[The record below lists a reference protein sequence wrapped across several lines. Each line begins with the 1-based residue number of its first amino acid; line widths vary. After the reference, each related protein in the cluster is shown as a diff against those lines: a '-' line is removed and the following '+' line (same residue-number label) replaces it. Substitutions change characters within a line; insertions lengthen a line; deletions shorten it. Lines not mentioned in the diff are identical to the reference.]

1 MDKMNEGPVTA
12 AEETRV
18 DVIESLTDLYTKGIE
33 QLAEVQKNGLEIA
46 VKHNSEVADA
56 WRKFTLPAPGTLM
69 LDLST
74 TAFERFAETQKG
86 AIDLIVEQTRT
97 FSKLVKERK
106 VKATET
112 MGEGQKRAKEAIE
125 HSIAAQKT
133 ALDYTAKQ
141 TKAVFETAKQQL
153 GYADTPV
160 GRNPTQIDY
169 ADYREVDGVKTPF
182 RWTLSRPNGRFTIQ
196 IKEAKANV
204 PVEDSQFTKK

>member
-1 MDKMNEGPVTA
+1 MESDMETINEGHVTA
-12 AEETRV
+12 AEGTSV

-33 QLAEVQKNGLEIA
+33 RLAEVQKNGLEIA
-46 VKHNSEVADA
+46 VKHNTEVASA
-56 WRKFTLPAPGTLM
+56 WRKFTLPMPGTLM

-86 AIDLIVEQTRT
+86 AIDLVVEQTHT

-112 MGEGQKRAKEAIE
+112 VEEGKKRAKEAVE

-160 GRNPTQIDY
+160 GKM
-169 ADYREVDGVKTPF
+169 ADTMERGMDVVLDA
-182 RWTLSRPNGRFTIQ
+182 Q
-196 IKEAKANV
+196 KELLDLVAH
-204 PVEDSQFTKK
+204 